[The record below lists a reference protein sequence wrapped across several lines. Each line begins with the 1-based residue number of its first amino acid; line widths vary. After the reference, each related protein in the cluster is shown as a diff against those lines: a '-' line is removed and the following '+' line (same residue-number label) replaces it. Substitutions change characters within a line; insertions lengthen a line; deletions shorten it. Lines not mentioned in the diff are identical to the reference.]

1 MKLKNGKFSVV
12 VDLTWGGWLQGRKTA
27 KKLDMP
33 YIRMQA
39 ANHLFLKAASDFMW
53 SLNMELV
60 QFNHSAVDAA
70 LIFEDEVRILKAAE
84 HNKV

>member
-1 MKLKNGKFSVV
+1 
-12 VDLTWGGWLQGRKTA
+12 
-27 KKLDMP
+27 
-33 YIRMQA
+33 MQA